1 MIYTHAG
8 HSGIIDGHFHAPAS
22 TLTEGHMKE
31 KKRGSPRILVVDNNQ
46 DLLSTIQEY
55 LEHHGYRVMS
65 AATGLEAVRL
75 LRAQTFDFLI
85 TDIVMPD
92 ISGLG
97 LIEISKKEFPEL
109 PIIAMTGYS
118 EQVKDLT
125 LERSPDYYIEKPF
138 ELSRLLEIMESLIG
152 KG

>member
-1 MIYTHAG
+1 
-8 HSGIIDGHFHAPAS
+8 
-22 TLTEGHMKE
+22 MKE